1 MKYLIFFG
9 VIAAV
14 FVSGQCLKCFECYGD
29 KCDDGSSL
37 KKEVNCTG
45 SDQICFKQIINE
57 YADKKVQYKRGCFA
71 VDKIGEKFNLTNT
84 ISTEVYFCNKDKCNG
99 VGSFTGSLS
108 IVLVTLVA
116 LMFASEKW

>member
-29 KCDDGSSL
+29 KCNDGSTL
-37 KKEVNCTG
+37 KNEVNCTG
-45 SDQICFKQIINE
+45 NDQMCFKQIIYE
-57 YADKKVQYKRGCFA
+57 HAEKKVQYNRGCFVA
-71 VDKIGEKFNLTNT
+71 DKINEKVNLTNT
-84 ISTEVYFCNKDKCNG
+84 ISTEVYFCKKENCNG

-116 LMFASEKW
+116 LMFAGEKW